1 MTKKLL
7 LFFCLLTAALTLS
20 SCGGRAD
27 RKERTVRVV
36 LEEGDGF
43 TAPESVFDL
52 PSGSDLS
59 IRISPEEGWQVA
71 GCDYEGA
78 LLETDP
84 EGQVLLTLPGVRYTR
99 TVKILAEKDPYVI
112 RCHLGKE
119 GSPDGEET
127 VLEMTYPASHLRIN
141 TPAGS
146 GQGLFPDEG
155 KEADPRRIPLIS
167 GDGASLLCGWNTAP
181 DGKGTRIGLGSRT
194 EVSEYKPLDL
204 YADWRPFTDASLFDY
219 ELSPGGGAR
228 ITGFS
233 GQAGDLVIPAFIGGH
248 PVTGIGER
256 AFSGI
261 SCTSLVL
268 PPTLREVGL
277 YAFENASLSS
287 LTFFDSL
294 SSVTDYAF
302 SGCEN
307 LREIRIQA
315 AEPPVWSGT
324 YYDTFTDKMDRLRLL
339 KDKKKIL
346 LFSGS
351 SARFGYDCGRI
362 DAAFP
367 EYDVVNLGVFAYT
380 NALPQMDLILCFAG
394 EGDILVH
401 TPEFDAA
408 SRQFCCTSAMDS
420 AFFRMIESD
429 YDLLALLNYQDYG
442 GLLSAYTTF
451 QKEREGMKAGDYR
464 INASSFDEDG
474 NPVSQPSYNKYGDYV
489 VPRPNAESD
498 APIYDLPVDYTR
510 GSFAED
516 RFIDPLNRVYRRF
529 LDKGVRVF
537 FDYAPRNREAL
548 SDKSTPA
555 ARRDLDAWFQESL
568 CVPVLED
575 LEDSLYPGKYLF
587 GTDNHLSDEGVQIRT
602 DRFLKA
608 LSARLKKGGEK

>member
-315 AEPPVWSGT
+315 AEAPVWSGT

>member
-228 ITGFS
+228 ITGFR

-315 AEPPVWSGT
+315 AEAPVWSGT

>member
-1 MTKKLL
+1 MRPRILL
-7 LFFCLLTAALTLS
+7 SLCLLCGALVLS
-20 SCGGRAD
+20 SCGGHAD

-59 IRISPEEGWQVA
+59 VRISPEEGWQVT

-78 LLETDP
+78 LLETES
-84 EGQVLLTLPGVRYTR
+84 EGQILLTLPGVRYTR
-99 TVKILAEKDPYVI
+99 TVQVHAQKNPFVI
-112 RCHLGKE
+112 RCHLGRE

-146 GQGLFPDEG
+146 GQGLSPDEG
-155 KEADPRRIPLIS
+155 KETDPRRIPLIS
-167 GDGASLLCGWNTAP
+167 GDGTALLCGWNTAP
-181 DGKGTRIGLGSRT
+181 DGKGTKIGLGSRT
-194 EVSEYKPLDL
+194 EVSALEPLDL
-204 YADWRPFTDASLFDY
+204 YADWRPFADASLFDY
-219 ELSPGGGAR
+219 ALTPGGGAR
-228 ITGFS
+228 ITGYD
-233 GQAGDLVIPAFIGGH
+233 GAEKDLVLPAFIDGH

-256 AFSGI
+256 AFSGL
-261 SCTSLVL
+261 SCASLVL

-277 YAFENASLSS
+277 YAFENASFSS
-287 LTFFDSL
+287 LTFFDTL

-302 SGCEN
+302 SGCKN
-307 LREIRIQA
+307 LETIRIQA
-315 AEPPVWSGT
+315 AEAPVWSGT
-324 YYDTFTDKMDRLRLL
+324 YYDTFTDKTDRLRLL

-367 EYDVVNLGVFAYT
+367 DYGVVNLGVFAYT
-380 NALPQMDLILCFAG
+380 NALPQLDLILHFAG

-401 TPEFDAA
+401 SPEFDAA
-408 SRQFCCTSAMDS
+408 SRQFCCTNAMDS

-429 YDLLALLNYQDYG
+429 YDLLSLLDYRDYG
-442 GLLSAYTTF
+442 GLLSAYASF
-451 QKEREGMKAGDYR
+451 HREREGMQAGDYR
-464 INASSFDEDG
+464 ISASSFDEDG
-474 NPVSQPSYNKYGDYV
+474 HPVSDPSYNEYGDYV
-489 VPRPNAESD
+489 VPRPNAEGD

-510 GSFAED
+510 GSFAKD
-516 RFIDPLNRVYRRF
+516 RFIDPLNGVYRRF
-529 LDKGVRVF
+529 LDQGVTVY

-548 SDKSTPA
+548 SDQSTPE
-555 ARRDLDAWFQESL
+555 ARRELDTWFRESL

-575 LEDSLYPGKYLF
+575 IEDSLYPGRYLF
-587 GTDNHLSDEGVQIRT
+587 GTDNHLSSEGVQIRT

-608 LSARLKKGGEK
+608 LETREKGGAE